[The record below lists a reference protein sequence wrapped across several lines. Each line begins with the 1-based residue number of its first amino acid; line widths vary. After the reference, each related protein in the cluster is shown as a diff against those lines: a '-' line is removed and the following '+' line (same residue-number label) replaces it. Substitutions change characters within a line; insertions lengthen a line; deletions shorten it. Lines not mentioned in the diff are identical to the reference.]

1 MLERLPAAVGRALK
15 NVRPG
20 LEKIVAARKEM
31 SGVPCSLVVTSP
43 AFGDFDP
50 MPRAFT
56 ADGRGDSPPIA
67 WSGVP
72 QITRSIVVIVED
84 ADSPTPLPLV
94 HAIVLHLPAV
104 LTNLE
109 AGAIADGLHAPLLG
123 RNSYMK
129 KGWLPPDPPPGHGAH
144 RYAFQLFALD
154 RDLEP
159 AAHPG
164 RSAFV
169 RGLEGHVLGYGLL
182 VGSYSR

>member
-1 MLERLPAAVGRALK
+1 MLEKLPSAIGRTLRR
-15 NVRPG
+15 VRPG
-20 LEKIVAARKEM
+20 LDRIVARRTHLGLPTIE
-31 SGVPCSLVVTSP
+31 LESP
-43 AFGDFDP
+43 AFQDHKN
-50 MPRAFT
+50 MPPLYT
-56 ADGRGDSPPIA
+56 ADGEGLSPPLM
-67 WSGVP
+67 WGGVP
-72 QITRSIVVIVED
+72 EGTRSLALIVED

-94 HAIVLHLPAV
+94 HAIVLHLPPI

-109 AGAIADGLHAPLLG
+109 TGAIADGEHAPLLG

-164 RSAFV
+164 RTAFV
-169 RGLEGHVLGYGLL
+169 RGLRDHVLAYGLL
-182 VGSYSR
+182 VGSYSREP

>member
-1 MLERLPAAVGRALK
+1 MLEKLPTSIGRSLRR
-15 NVRPG
+15 VRPG
-20 LEKIVAARKEM
+20 LDRIVARRKQLGRPTIDLE
-31 SGVPCSLVVTSP
+31 SP
-43 AFGDFDP
+43 AFENHRS
-50 MPRAFT
+50 MPPLFT
-56 ADGRGDSPPIA
+56 ADGEGISPPLE
-67 WSGVP
+67 WGSVP
-72 QITRSIVVIVED
+72 EGTRSLALIVED

-94 HAIVLHLPAV
+94 HAIVLHLPPV

-123 RNSYMK
+123 RNSFMR

-164 RSAFV
+164 RSAFA
-169 RGLEGHVLGYGLL
+169 RGLEGHVLAYGLL